1 MCNCGRQTAATAEEA
16 KGTCLGK
23 ATILFS
29 LSFLLSLPPP
39 LFPIYI
45 NTRFM
50 LVRIGVRVYVY
61 IHMCAFM
68 YGSQRSD
75 LGVVLQEESSTRF
88 ETGSH

>member
-1 MCNCGRQTAATAEEA
+1 MLRKSYNSV
-16 KGTCLGK
+16 LP
-23 ATILFS
+23 IFPPFSPSSS
-29 LSFLLSLPPP
+29 LS
-39 LFPIYI
+39 IYI